1 MKKIIFTLGFLAG
14 ISALTIA
21 QDTHSSTDGHGH
33 DAPAASTSLADI
45 KMDKLIHDAVICA
58 QVDLER
64 LPPSGGVATN
74 GAGESVFAR
83 GRGA

>member
-33 DAPAASTSLADI
+33 DTPAASTSLADI
-45 KMDKLIHDAVICA
+45 KMDKLIHDY
-58 QVDLER
+58 L
-64 LPPSGGVATN
+64 L
-74 GAGESVFAR
+74 
-83 GRGA
+83 